1 MLEEA
6 TALLFVQWQRTV
18 RNHGER
24 RGVEGHFVG
33 SGEGSLGMNVVVLTP
48 IRLLGDGLAACFSR
62 RPDIAVLAVVNN
74 LESVRDALKSAAAD
88 LVLIDVTQGIDL
100 YDVRSIAAD
109 HAEVAFV
116 ALGLT
121 EQRQEVIRCGRAG
134 FAGYVARDASVDALC
149 NALSDVVQG
158 RLACPAEISCGLL
171 RALFRMDQPANESG
185 PEHPLTRR
193 EGDVLQLLGQG
204 LSNKE
209 IARELSLSV
218 PTIKHHVHNILEKLN
233 IARRAQAMRR
243 VRDAPWIVSPP
254 RTMPS
259 RRANDRLDR

>member
-1 MLEEA
+1 
-6 TALLFVQWQRTV
+6 
-18 RNHGER
+18 
-24 RGVEGHFVG
+24 
-33 SGEGSLGMNVVVLTP
+33 MNVVVLTP

-62 RPDIAVLAVVNN
+62 RPEITVFAVVNN
-74 LESVRDALKSAAAD
+74 LESVRDALKIAGAD

-100 YDVRSIAAD
+100 YDVRSIAAE
-109 HAEVAFV
+109 HPEVSFV

-121 EQRQEVIRCGRAG
+121 EQRQEVIRCGQAG
-134 FAGYVARDASVDALC
+134 FAGYVARDASADALC

-171 RALFRMDQPANESG
+171 RALFRMDQPSNDSG
-185 PEHPLTRR
+185 PDRPLTRR
-193 EGDVLQLLGQG
+193 EGDVLQLIGQG

-209 IARELSLSV
+209 IARELALSV

-233 IARRAQAMRR
+233 LARRAQAMRR
-243 VRDAPWIVSPP
+243 IRDAPWIVAPSG
-254 RTMPS
+254 TSS